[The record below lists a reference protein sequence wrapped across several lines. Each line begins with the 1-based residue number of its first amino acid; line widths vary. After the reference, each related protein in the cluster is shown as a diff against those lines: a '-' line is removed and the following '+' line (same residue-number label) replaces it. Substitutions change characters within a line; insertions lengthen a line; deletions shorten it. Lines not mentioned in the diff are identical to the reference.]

1 MPDPIVIGWIG
12 LIILFMVL
20 AIGVPIGLAMAM
32 VGFAGYVAIA
42 GFQGGLIQLQTVPF
56 SNVASYDL
64 TVLPLFILM
73 GEFASVSGLV
83 RGTYDTM
90 HKWLGRFPGGLA
102 MATIAGS
109 AAFGAVCGTSIAS
122 ASTMT
127 SVAYPEM
134 KRYKYDDR
142 LATGSIACGGT
153 LGILIPPSNPMI
165 IYALFAQASIGRLF
179 LGGVLPGIL
188 LSILFMLIIFVWVKL
203 RPSIGPSSGPIP
215 WSERFKSIKDI
226 WPIAILVVV
235 VMGGIWGGVITV
247 MEAAG
252 IGAFFSFIIGLSRRS
267 IKLKSIISSLNAT
280 VKTTA
285 MIFTILI
292 GAMIFNYF
300 IVMSGIPSALASLVE
315 KSTLPPLGVLVC
327 ILALYLILGCI
338 MDTMAMTVLTLPIF
352 LPVLN
357 SLGFDLVWFGILFVI
372 MCEMAL
378 VTPPIGMNV
387 FVISGMIKD
396 VPMYTI
402 FRGIWPFLIGMVIC
416 LILVIAFPQIAMY
429 LPNTMIK

>member
-1 MPDPIVIGWIG
+1 MSDPIVIGWAG
-12 LIILFMVL
+12 LIILFIVL
-20 AIGVPIGLAMAM
+20 AMGVPIGLAMAV
-32 VGFAGYVAIA
+32 VGFIGYAAIA
-42 GFQGGLIQLQTVPF
+42 GLKGALIQLQTVPF

-73 GEFASVSGLV
+73 GEFASTSGLV
-83 RGTYDTM
+83 RGTYNTM

-109 AAFGAVCGTSIAS
+109 AAFGAVCGTSLAS

-134 KRYKYDDR
+134 KRFNYDDR
-142 LATGSIACGGT
+142 LAAGSIACGGT

-179 LGGVLPGIL
+179 LGGVVPGII
-188 LSILFMLIIFVWVKL
+188 LSILLMLIIFAWVKMN
-203 RPSIGPSSGPIP
+203 PSIGPSSGPVT
-215 WSERFKSIKDI
+215 WKERFVSLKDV

-235 VMGGIWGGVITV
+235 VMGGIWGGVIPV

-252 IGAFFSFIIGLSRRS
+252 IGAFFAFIIGLVKRNVNWNNV
-267 IKLKSIISSLNAT
+267 KSSLNAT

-300 IVMSGIPSALASLVE
+300 IVMSGIPTKLAMFVE
-315 KSTLPPLGVLVC
+315 NSTLPPLGVLVC
-327 ILALYLILGCI
+327 ILVIYLVLGCL

-357 SLGFDLVWFGILFVI
+357 SLGFDLVWFGIIFVI

-387 FVISGMIKD
+387 FVISGMIKN

-402 FRGIWPFLIGMVIC
+402 FRGIWPFLFGMVIC
-416 LILVIAFPQIAMY
+416 LVLVIAFPQIALY
-429 LPNTMIK
+429 LPNSMIK